1 MLKLETNAPADQC
14 LQFLCFFPVHFG
26 CILPPCGFFFSV
38 RALPVFLFSGLCFW
52 LSLSRSLSLLVF
64 FFFTFLLP
72 PCFPFLSF
80 VHSPGFFRVLAPGSF
95 LFSFPLFRST
105 RDLSPFLLKRS
116 LAFIARDKNVVSS
129 NHKVW

>member
-1 MLKLETNAPADQC
+1 MPRLINACSFSVFSLFTLVAF
-14 LQFLCFFPVHFG
+14 FLPVVFFSLYV
-26 CILPPCGFFFSV
+26 LSLFFFSLV
-38 RALPVFLFSGLCFW
+38 CVFG
-52 LSLSRSLSLLVF
+52 SLSLGPSLFWFF

-72 PCFPFLSF
+72 PCFPFLCF